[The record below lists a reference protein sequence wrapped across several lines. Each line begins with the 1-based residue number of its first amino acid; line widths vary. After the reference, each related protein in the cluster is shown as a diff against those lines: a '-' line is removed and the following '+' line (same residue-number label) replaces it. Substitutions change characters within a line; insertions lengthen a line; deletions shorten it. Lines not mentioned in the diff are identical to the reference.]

1 MSKTAWIEAGM
12 FARSKAGHDKNE
24 LYEIIKL
31 EGDCVWLVN
40 GRNRT
45 HENPKK
51 KKLKHIQVI
60 KQNPMEDFKCQ
71 KQM

>member
-1 MSKTAWIEAGM
+1 MDRQWIKEGM
-12 FARSKAGHDKNE
+12 YAKSKAGHDKGK
-24 LYEIIKL
+24 LYRIVRV
-31 EGDCVWLVN
+31 EGSLAWLTN
-40 GRNRT
+40 DQNRT
-45 HENPKK
+45 QDNPKK